1 MIPNSSLY
9 NMKTCLLNRHPKYL
23 TYRRICLLNQKMTD
37 EESQFSFDTETINKE
52 TTYEICERRKWCT
65 YLPSDDG
72 HLAPQQSNLATS
84 TQQRLI
90 QQRTIQRVVVVMVG
104 VKLVSGG
111 VSCWSYKK
119 RRGSVEELVVQ
130 MEEQLQFQLHR
141 ITSRSNNNPKVCV

>member
-1 MIPNSSLY
+1 
-9 NMKTCLLNRHPKYL
+9 
-23 TYRRICLLNQKMTD
+23 MTD
-37 EESQFSFDTETINKE
+37 EESQFSFDTEAINKE
-52 TTYEICERRKWCT
+52 TTKWGT

-111 VSCWSYKK
+111 VSC
-119 RRGSVEELVVQ
+119 
-130 MEEQLQFQLHR
+130 
-141 ITSRSNNNPKVCV
+141 